1 MRSGRLVALLLHLQ
15 SRPGGATAAE
25 LASELDVSPRTVY
38 RDVAALQASGVPL
51 WTETGP
57 GGGIRLVEG
66 WRTRLDGLTGD
77 EAAALFLSGAP
88 HAADALGLDTVLVAA
103 QTKVMSTLPADLRTR
118 AGRIRARFHLDAPG
132 WFSRDDDVPQLTTI
146 AGAVW
151 NSRRVDV
158 RYARRDREVERR
170 LDPLGLVL
178 KAGVWYLV
186 ARHRDDVRSY
196 RVSRVVAASAREERF
211 ERPEG
216 FDLAA
221 WWVGSNEEFE
231 RSLMRF
237 ACVIR
242 VSPQGVAALPRAF
255 GPAVAA
261 DALASAGP
269 VAADGWREMRLRAE
283 SEEIVIDQLVTLG
296 AHMEVCSPVE
306 VRRAV
311 AEVGA
316 RIAARNR
323 VPEVPRVPGKPSRG

>member
-15 SRPGGATAAE
+15 NRPGGATAAE
-25 LASELDVSPRTVY
+25 LAAELEVSVRTVY
-38 RDVAALQASGVPL
+38 RDVAALQSSGVPL

-57 GGGIRLVEG
+57 HGGIRLVEG

-103 QTKVMSTLPADLRTR
+103 QTKVMATLPADLRTR
-118 AGRIRARFHLDAPG
+118 AGRVRRRFHLDAPG
-132 WFSRDDDVPQLTTI
+132 WFARDEDVPHLTTI

-151 NSRRVDV
+151 TGRRIDV
-158 RYARRDREVERR
+158 RYARRDREVARR

-186 ARHRDDVRSY
+186 ARHRVDVRSY
-196 RVSRVVAASAREERF
+196 RVSRVVAASTRPERF
-211 ERPEG
+211 ERPDD
-216 FDLAA
+216 FDLSM
-221 WWVGSNEEFE
+221 WWTHHNDDFA

-242 VSPQGVAALPRAF
+242 VSPFGFAQLPRVF

-261 DALASAGP
+261 DAFATAGP
-269 VAADGWREMRLRAE
+269 PDPRGWRELRLWAE
-283 SEEIVIDQLVTLG
+283 SEEVATGQLVMLG
-296 AHMEVCSPVE
+296 VEMEAMSPPSL
-306 VRRAV
+306 RRAV
-311 AEVGA
+311 AAVGA
-316 RIAARNR
+316 SIATRHGLPAG
-323 VPEVPRVPGKPSRG
+323 PPQG

>member
-1 MRSGRLVALLLHLQ
+1 MALLLHLQ

-25 LASELDVSPRTVY
+25 LASELEVSPRTIY
-38 RDVAALQASGVPL
+38 RDVAVLQACGVPL

-118 AGRIRARFHLDAPG
+118 AGRVRTRFHLDAPG
-132 WFSRDDDVPQLTTI
+132 WFTRDEDVPYLTTI

-151 NSRRVDV
+151 NSRRVTL
-158 RYARRDREVERR
+158 RYARRDREVDRR

-196 RVSRVVAASAREERF
+196 RVSRVIAASVRDERF

-216 FDLAA
+216 FDLAT
-221 WWVGSNEEFE
+221 WWAGSNKEFGL
-231 RSLMRF
+231 SLLRF
-237 ACVIR
+237 PCVVR
-242 VSPQGVAALPRAF
+242 VSPRGLGALPRVF
-255 GPAVAA
+255 GPVVAA
-261 DALASAGP
+261 DALATAG
-269 VAADGWREMRLRAE
+269 AAGADGWRELRLHGE
-283 SEEIVIDQLVTLG
+283 SREIVIDQLVALG
-296 AHMEVCSPVE
+296 ADMEVCSPVE

-311 AEVGA
+311 AAVGT
-316 RIAARNR
+316 RIAARNH
-323 VPEVPRVPGKPSRG
+323 VPGDSSRG